1 MFCLRS
7 IICHRPS
14 TTIVLS
20 KLRAVLGRCWLLAG
34 EWEGGNINNLS
45 RWPSSFSVGLV
56 DVCSTMFLTNFSLL
70 RSFFSTSPFLV
81 SFRDRKIFVRSPFFD
96 FLFSSVV
103 NFPAQFDLR
112 CMFDHVWLRGSLCKL
127 CVIIGACL
135 RVDCLCFTPPSPP
148 APVLVEQ

>member
-1 MFCLRS
+1 
-7 IICHRPS
+7 
-14 TTIVLS
+14 
-20 KLRAVLGRCWLLAG
+20 
-34 EWEGGNINNLS
+34 
-45 RWPSSFSVGLV
+45 
-56 DVCSTMFLTNFSLL
+56 MFLTNFSLL

-148 APVLVEQ
+148 PHLCSSNSNGKTTKVESTTDSRSSERDRVPESRCGRTSLPFCVCVIFPGG